1 MAVNHCLP
9 ACMPTCFTRSP
20 TGASRSARCLTPP
33 MTPVALLPQEVARAP
48 ASPFVMN
55 FVGDVNHLPATSQ
68 VRV

>member
-1 MAVNHCLP
+1 
-9 ACMPTCFTRSP
+9 
-20 TGASRSARCLTPP
+20 